1 MNSVEWS
8 YYQARYMTF
17 PSTELSK
24 ATQLTEA
31 EWLLH
36 DHLTIAFHAAAPS
49 LPQRFD
55 QFDWVLLK
63 KWSNKTQLKPAIGW

>member
-1 MNSVEWS
+1 MILLPSTV
-8 YYQARYMTF
+8 AF
-17 PSTELSK
+17 PSM

-55 QFDWVLLK
+55 FD
-63 KWSNKTQLKPAIGW
+63 KTTGFC